1 VVGLRTEHT
10 FTVIG
15 VIQEK
20 NLVSEYLAVRW
31 QMNAFQF

>member
-1 VVGLRTEHT
+1 MGRRVVGLRTEHT

-20 NLVSEYLAVRW
+20 NLVSEYLAVR
-31 QMNAFQF
+31 